1 MSDIQLSQ
9 EQRQH
14 TLEKLQTYCLNEL
27 DIELGQFDAE
37 FLLDFMSKELGK
49 VFYNQGLYDAQA
61 IMQSRLELVAEAI
74 YELEKV

>member
-9 EQRQH
+9 EQRQQ